1 MKDPIVSDD
10 FQIGPD
16 GAYEYED
23 SYSML
28 IFPKIDN
35 RYEVRVE
42 SNNKLLGELILN
54 IDGFYYF
61 SILDTPVNGLWSD
74 YALSEIVNKLK
85 ELNHDWKEHVDK
97 YFNDLYEEWDVTL
110 MDGLEDEDDI
120 YI

>member
-1 MKDPIVSDD
+1 MNKTPPIVSDD

-28 IFPKIDN
+28 IFPKIDD

-42 SNNKLLGELILN
+42 SNNKLLGEFILN

-61 SILDTPVNGLWSD
+61 SILDTPINGLWSD
-74 YALSEIVNKLK
+74 YVLAEIADKLK
-85 ELNHDWKEHVDK
+85 KLNHDWQEHLDK
-97 YFNDLYEEWDVTL
+97 YFSDSNEDWDVTL
-110 MDGLEDEDDI
+110 MDGLEEE
-120 YI
+120 

>member
-23 SYSML
+23 SYSVL
-28 IFPKIDN
+28 IFPKIDD

-42 SNNKLLGELILN
+42 SNNKLLGEFILN

-74 YALSEIVNKLK
+74 YVLAEIADKLK
-85 ELNHDWKEHVDK
+85 KLNHDWKYHVDK
-97 YFNDLYEEWDVTL
+97 YFSEENEDWDVTL